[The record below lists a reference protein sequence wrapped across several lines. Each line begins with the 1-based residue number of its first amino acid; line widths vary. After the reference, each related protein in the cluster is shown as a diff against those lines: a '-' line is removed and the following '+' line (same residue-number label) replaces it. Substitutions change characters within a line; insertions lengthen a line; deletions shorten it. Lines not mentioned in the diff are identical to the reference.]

1 MVYLSC
7 VWLSVYESKA
17 TGKQQVRSRRKQL
30 HVHFSHVTTTDGE
43 SAALSP
49 PAPIAYHQRIYPLLT
64 SVRPAVQCSASAS

>member
-1 MVYLSC
+1 MVYLPC

-30 HVHFSHVTTTDGE
+30 LPEVVHFLHVTTASGE

-49 PAPIAYHQRIYPLLT
+49 PTPIAYHDGSTR
-64 SVRPAVQCSASAS
+64 S